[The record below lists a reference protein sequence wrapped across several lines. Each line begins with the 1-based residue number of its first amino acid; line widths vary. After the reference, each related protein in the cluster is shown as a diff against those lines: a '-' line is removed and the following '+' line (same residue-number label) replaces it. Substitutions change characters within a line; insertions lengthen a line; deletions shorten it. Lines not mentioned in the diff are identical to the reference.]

1 VKNGPLSKEVFMR
14 SRRLAT
20 SFGFVLATLT
30 LSLHQAAAQ
39 SDVQCVG
46 TWKLNLVK
54 SKLGPGPAPRS
65 ITSTIEA
72 VGEHTRL
79 TGVRIDSDGSR
90 TEAKYTARMDGK
102 DYPIKGSANADTVSL
117 KRIDARTIERTDK
130 RAGKVVETS
139 ITVFSADGKTST
151 TTGKGRCSKG
161 EEFDYV
167 AVNEKQ

>member
-1 VKNGPLSKEVFMR
+1 MR

-20 SFGFVLATLT
+20 SFVFVLGLLFSGLA
-30 LSLHQAAAQ
+30 QAQ
-39 SDVQCVG
+39 SDLQCHG
-46 TWKLNLVK
+46 TWKLNVAK

-72 VGEHTRL
+72 VGESTRM
-79 TGVRIDSDGSR
+79 TGVRIDADGVR
-90 TEAKYTARMDGK
+90 TEAKYTARLDGK
-102 DYPIKGSANADTVSL
+102 DYPLKGSANADTVSL
-117 KRIDARTIERTDK
+117 KRIDARTIERIDK

-139 ITVFSADGKTST
+139 TTVFSADGKSST